1 MNRAAAMYTQKP
13 GFLLVGR
20 MIPRE
25 FILGAMTAFAL
36 DEGLAFFD
44 SGDRNEKNLKV
55 MIDALAIGLVQTANR
70 ATSGILVQNLRFW

>member
-1 MNRAAAMYTQKP
+1 MDRAAAMFTQKP

-44 SGDRNEKNLKV
+44 
-55 MIDALAIGLVQTANR
+55 
-70 ATSGILVQNLRFW
+70 